1 MAGANA
7 FEVLS
12 PGIMSTVQ
20 DFGRFGCA
28 RYGVAA
34 SGALDGFAMRVGN
47 ILVGNDENAAVVE
60 TTLMG
65 LRMKALRDTVVAVTG
80 GNLQPRSG
88 REPLPLW
95 RSERVREGE
104 AISFS
109 GPVSGFRSYVAV
121 AGGFQV
127 AAVMGSRS
135 TNLASGFGGFEG
147 RALRKGDILSVGAV
161 VDPVRF
167 ADRVFPPERVPVYAS
182 PWRLRI
188 VWGPQDDHFSEEGRQ
203 TFVTAAF
210 SVSPDSDRTGIRLNG
225 PAVGRKPGLEESI
238 ISEGIL
244 SGAIQVPGDGQ
255 PIIILGETAS
265 GGYRKI
271 ATVVSADL
279 HLLGQITPG
288 DEIRFEAVSMETA
301 VQALRELQHQI
312 DDFKRRLSLN
322 EMKQPRTSSDGLP
335 DP

>member
-1 MAGANA
+1 MAGVNT

-12 PGIMSTVQ
+12 PGIMSSVQ
-20 DFGRFGCA
+20 DLGRFGYA

-34 SGALDGFAMRVGN
+34 SGALDGFAVRAGN
-47 ILVGNDENAAVVE
+47 LLVGNDGNAAVVE

-65 LRMKALRDTVVAVTG
+65 LRIKVLRDTVVAVTG
-80 GNLQPRSG
+80 GDLQARKGS
-88 REPLPLW
+88 EPLPLW
-95 RSERVREGE
+95 RSHLVREGE
-104 AISFS
+104 TIAFS
-109 GPVSGFRSYVAV
+109 GPASGFRSYLAV
-121 AGGFQV
+121 AGGIQV

-147 RALRKGDILSVGAV
+147 RPLRKGDILAA
-161 VDPVRF
+161 DPVKGLTRY
-167 ADRVFPPERVPVYAS
+167 ADRVFLPEAVPTYSAH
-182 PWRLRI
+182 WRLRV

-210 SVSPDSDRTGIRLNG
+210 TVSPDSDRTGIRLRG
-225 PAVGRKPGLEESI
+225 PLVRRMPGLAESI

-271 ATVVSADL
+271 ATVISSDL
-279 HLLGQITPG
+279 PLLGQITPG
-288 DEIRFEAVSMETA
+288 DEVLFEAVSMDAA
-301 VQALRELQHQI
+301 VQTLREVEDKI
-312 DDFKRRLSLN
+312 GAFKRSL
-322 EMKQPRTSSDGLP
+322 
-335 DP
+335 